1 MKAKTLFDIL
11 PTGVE
16 YTTRGPEEI
25 QVKGIAIDSRK
36 VAPGYVYA
44 AFKGAVADGHAF
56 IPQAIIQGASCIV
69 CEVLPDE
76 PSGDVT
82 WIVSQEVRRLTG
94 LMLDSFFEQ
103 ASSGLHLVGVTG
115 TNGKTTVA
123 TLLHQL
129 FSGLGYH
136 CGLVSTVQNMIGQR
150 ILPSTHTTPDVASLH
165 ALIAEMHSQGCT
177 HVFMEV
183 SSHAADQQ
191 RIAGLRF
198 AGGLFTNITHDHLD
212 YHGSMKSY
220 IAAKKLFFDGLSKDA
235 FAIVNADDRNGMV
248 MVQQCKAR
256 VRTYSLTAMADY
268 KTRLL
273 ENNLFGLH
281 LRINEREADFRLTGT
296 FNAYNLTLVFGA
308 AMELGEDAQRVLT
321 ILSGL
326 TGARGRFEQVM
337 DTKTGKCGIIDYAHT
352 PDALENVLRTIRQV
366 KSSQQAVITVIGCG
380 GNRDAAKRPLMAEVA
395 VDGSEKVILTSD
407 NPRFENPELIL
418 DQMEAGVP
426 ENQKGKVLRI
436 TDRLSAIKTAVML
449 AGQGDVIL
457 VAGKGHEDY
466 QEIKGEKLPFDD
478 KKVLESCFA

>member
-1 MKAKTLFDIL
+1 
-11 PTGVE
+11 
-16 YTTRGPEEI
+16 
-25 QVKGIAIDSRK
+25 
-36 VAPGYVYA
+36 
-44 AFKGAVADGHAF
+44 
-56 IPQAIIQGASCIV
+56 
-69 CEVLPDE
+69 
-76 PSGDVT
+76 
-82 WIVSQEVRRLTG
+82 
-94 LMLDSFFEQ
+94 
-103 ASSGLHLVGVTG
+103 
-115 TNGKTTVA
+115 
-123 TLLHQL
+123 
-129 FSGLGYH
+129 
-136 CGLVSTVQNMIGQR
+136 
-150 ILPSTHTTPDVASLH
+150 
-165 ALIAEMHSQGCT
+165 
-177 HVFMEV
+177 
-183 SSHAADQQ
+183 
-191 RIAGLRF
+191 
-198 AGGLFTNITHDHLD
+198 LFTNITHDHLD

-273 ENNLFGLH
+273 ENNLLGLH

-321 ILSGL
+321 ILSAL

-395 VDGSEKVILTSD
+395 VAGSEKVILTSD
-407 NPRFENPELIL
+407 NPRFENPEMIL